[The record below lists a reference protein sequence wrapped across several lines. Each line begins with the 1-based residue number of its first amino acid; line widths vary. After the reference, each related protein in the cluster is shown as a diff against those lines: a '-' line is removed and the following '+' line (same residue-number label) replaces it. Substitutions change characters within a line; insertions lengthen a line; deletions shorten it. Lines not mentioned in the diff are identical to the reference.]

1 MRNLFSTSVLFS
13 FLLSLNAQVAS
24 EWQFVF
30 GGSDF
35 DRAKEVL
42 ELPDGYLIAGVSYSE
57 DFDMTDLDRGVFVI
71 KVSFDGN
78 IIWKKTYDGTGDTF
92 FLTDMI
98 QTSDG
103 GVVLLATIFTDSY
116 KGWVCKINSDS
127 GAIIW
132 EDLLGGSD
140 NENLNDVL
148 ETTDGNLL
156 LTGRARSTDGDV
168 TSNFPNS
175 SNAWLVMLSA
185 DGNKLWDRIYFEDTS
200 NRFETAV
207 ETDNGTFLLLDYA
220 FEDYQVLHI
229 NATGDVLWKKSF
241 GGTDHEYGYN
251 ILKDEDGNFVIGG
264 YTRSDDGDIPGSTEF
279 YDFWFLKIDIDG
291 EVIDSR
297 TYGTERAD
305 LLFAMNPTADGGYIA
320 GGYSGD
326 FVSATISPFDPDA
339 LMYFIKL
346 DKDLNEMWTLSL
358 GGSDYD
364 VLHDIEET
372 SDGGFLLGGR
382 TTSSDGDLP
391 ETFPSVIPG
400 VIQDAWIVK
409 LGIDEDGDG
418 VTVATDCND
427 ADANSFPGNIEIC
440 DGIDNNCDTQ
450 IDEGL
455 ELVVYYADLDMDG
468 FGDDD
473 SAFEDCMESS
483 GFITMGG
490 DCDDN
495 NPNIYPGADE
505 IPNNDIDE
513 DCDGEDA
520 ISTSTSELNSDI
532 SIYPN
537 PVRDILYIDLS
548 SEPIK
553 IEIYN
558 SQSHLLYEGLTSDRT
573 IDVTTFGSGVY
584 LIKLMKANG
593 ENVGFKKFLKF

>member
-13 FLLSLNAQVAS
+13 FLLSLNAQVAT

-71 KVSFDGN
+71 KVGFDGN

-98 QTSDG
+98 RTSDG

-116 KGWVCKINSDS
+116 EGWVCKIDSDS

-185 DGNKLWDRIYFEDTS
+185 DGNMLWDRIYFEDTS

-220 FEDYQVLHI
+220 FEDYQVQHI

-241 GGTDHEYGYN
+241 GGTDDEYGYN

-279 YDFWFLKIDIDG
+279 YDFWFLKIDING

-305 LLFAMNPTADGGYIA
+305 LLFVMNPTADGGYIA

-418 VTVATDCND
+418 VTVVTDCND

-450 IDEGL
+450 IDEDL
-455 ELVVYYADLDMDG
+455 ELVVYYEDLDMDG

-495 NPNIYPGADE
+495 NPNVYPGADE

-520 ISTSTSELNSDI
+520 TSTSTSELNSDI

-548 SEPIK
+548 SDPTK
-553 IEIYN
+553 IEIYIAN
-558 SQSHLLYEGLTSDRT
+558 
-573 IDVTTFGSGVY
+573 
-584 LIKLMKANG
+584 LICYMKA
-593 ENVGFKKFLKF
+593 